1 MFAQR
6 AQPPGKI
13 DILWL
18 ALLKRL
24 HFGDLLVERLTR
36 QLHSTLLLERNCHIL
51 VFDQFAITFGLG
63 PAAGAHRCPR
73 RRVLSQS
80 QRRRVEGVDLCDLI
94 VNLDLFLALTGL
106 MIKLP
111 QLVQQ
116 FYVAGIFLE
125 QSSQR
130 EHTNFRPTG
139 RDRGFFQGQV
149 RLSIVRLIFQ
159 NFFDHFDRA
168 LRSPLN
174 LTLRFHHRD
183 RRG

>member
-1 MFAQR
+1 
-6 AQPPGKI
+6 
-13 DILWL
+13 
-18 ALLKRL
+18 
-24 HFGDLLVERLTR
+24 
-36 QLHSTLLLERNCHIL
+36 
-51 VFDQFAITFGLG
+51 
-63 PAAGAHRCPR
+63 
-73 RRVLSQS
+73 
-80 QRRRVEGVDLCDLI
+80 
-94 VNLDLFLALTGL
+94 

-174 LTLRFHHRD
+174 LTLRLHHRD
-183 RRG
+183 RRSRNVEETFFASPLFRDFGSAQQLTSGQKLRLLFQDGKWMVEDRNSRNKTRLNGKNLSPYELQPLKDGDTLHFGRVEARFEMR